1 MAMVG
6 RMAGDRERAYAL
18 LNDAKMQNDS
28 TAKTENL
35 KQLLEI
41 LLNREPSLIP
51 EFVPNLMDF
60 QTDPSSP
67 VLKYLAEIIEEIGL
81 KSSDQLPFMVPVLVA
96 LLRDNTPAVAR
107 RAISSGTNLF
117 RNTLEQ
123 VALQGIYTGQV
134 DVRLQEAW
142 AWMIR
147 FKDAVYPAAYHH
159 GNDGVR
165 LQAIK
170 FVETTVLLFTP
181 DSNGSARPPAQQQYV
196 DGTAKG
202 FNIAW
207 IAGGHPVLDPGAMG
221 QEASKNVGS
230 LLNQLRP
237 FESSAL
243 PGPVAIVLVNSLAA
257 VAKRRPSLYGRV
269 LPVLLGLA
277 PSCENIKGGQVASV
291 VHALKNAFIS
301 LLKCQHSG
309 AGPWRDRLVGALR
322 SMNAGDVADSTMRS
336 IDRALRNAD
345 RERASRDPRAV
356 KDERMQPAGQVAD
369 VARKRPVMQ
378 ENGNLLGESESSNG
392 KRLRVT
398 HHSGAVMNMQRDM
411 PNNAMDTGAPPATPV
426 PMDTGLTPIQ
436 QMISMIGALVAQGER
451 AAASVELLI
460 TNIAADMLADIVI
473 ANMTHLP
480 STPPP
485 VEEVSAGGESRA
497 VGNIVSILSP
507 TPELAASPAMS
518 TVLAPPP
525 LQAAPTYVAPPVIV
539 TPPLAPPT
547 VVVPPVLAPPVLPV
561 LISPLVVPPAAE
573 TLNPQSS
580 AEARRDPRR
589 QDPRRLDPRRSSAP
603 GVSPSAKDEDTTMTG
618 SPVAENELVNH
629 LVDVKREPL
638 APVMRDP
645 REVSPVL
652 PSPVGLSAP
661 ILAQVKAEPVE
672 EKPSSAGTR
681 PLSPPA
687 ASVSVPLAPPQ
698 PVPLVA
704 SVKTEHPAV
713 VLPPFSSPTSGAAPA
728 PTISKDGRAGTSM
741 SSSGLGGGMGSA
753 GIPVNVPVPTL
764 PVISL
769 TEEQQVAL
777 GKAALVRI
785 LEGHKTISAAGGNG
799 LRIALLARL
808 VAQSCEDEQAVEVV
822 RKHILAD
829 YQNHKGHELALH
841 VLYQLY
847 AEQASEEGTSSA
859 SSSPI
864 SLAYDK
870 LLLSLAQ
877 GLRDT
882 LPPADKA
889 LSRLLAEVPVL
900 PMTALDLLQGLCN
913 PALPTKD
920 GKEPLGGDRITQGLS
935 AIWSLILQRPPAR
948 ETCLKLALQCAV
960 HEVDDIRAKA
970 IRLVAN
976 KLYPLS
982 YVADSIEGFAL
993 DMLQSVVESRQTP
1006 VDGVAKDPM
1015 DVDEGEPSLPQVK
1028 KEEEE
1033 REQSSNGD
1041 QRLVQG
1047 SDEVSIN
1054 ESGGRNVHQSSSGTV
1069 SMTEAQRCMSL
1080 FFALCTKKHS
1090 LLRQLFSVYGHV
1102 SKTVKQAVHRHIP
1115 ILFRTIGSSSAEL
1128 LQIISDPPAGS
1139 EHLLLQVLHSLTEGS
1154 TPSQELIAT
1163 VKKLYETKLQD
1174 AVFLIPVLS
1183 SLTKDEV
1190 LPIFPRLVDLP
1201 PEKFQTALA
1210 RILQGSAHTGPA
1222 LTPTEVLIA
1231 LHGIDPNKDSVPLK
1245 KVMDACS
1252 ACLQQRTVFT
1262 HQVLAKVLNQL
1273 VEQTPLPLLFMRT
1286 VIQAVGA
1293 FPSLVSFVMEILSR
1307 LVNKQIWK
1315 FPKLWI
1321 GFLKCANQTVPNSFH
1336 VLLQLPLVQLEDA
1349 FTKHPN
1355 LKGPL
1360 ATHASQPNIRSTVP
1374 RSSLVLL
1381 GLAAQDES
1389 NATPPQSLPEGSA
1402 VEMQVKH

>member
-6 RMAGDRERAYAL
+6 RMAGERERAYAL
-18 LNDAKMQNDS
+18 LGEAKLLNDTA
-28 TAKTENL
+28 AKTENL
-35 KQLLEI
+35 KQLLEL
-41 LLNREPSLIP
+41 LLNREPGLIP
-51 EFVPNLMDF
+51 EFVPHLMDF
-60 QTDPSSP
+60 QADPSSP
-67 VLKYLAEIIEEIGL
+67 VLKYLAEIIEEVGL
-81 KSSDQLPFMVPVLVA
+81 RATDQLPFMVPVLMN

-117 RNTLEQ
+117 RHTLEQ

-134 DVRLQEAW
+134 DIRLQDAW
-142 AWMIR
+142 AWMTR

-181 DSNGSARPPAQQQYV
+181 DSNGLTRPPSQLEYAS
-196 DGTAKG
+196 GTAKG

-237 FESSAL
+237 FESSTL

-277 PSCENIKGGQVASV
+277 PNCENIKGGQVASV

-356 KDERMQPAGQVAD
+356 KDERVQSTGQASD
-369 VARKRPVMQ
+369 ASRKRPVVQ
-378 ENGNLLGESESSNG
+378 ENGSGESDSSNG
-392 KRLRVT
+392 KRLRMT
-398 HHSGAVMNMQRDM
+398 QQSGAVLNMQP
-411 PNNAMDTGAPPATPV
+411 PNMENIPMETVPPPNAAI

-460 TNIAADMLADIVI
+460 TNIASDMLADIVI
-473 ANMTHLP
+473 ANMIHLP
-480 STPPP
+480 SSPPP
-485 VEEVSAGGESRA
+485 VEEASSGGDRA
-497 VGNIVSILSP
+497 VGGLVSLLPPPPLPPVAMAPVLGPPQAPSP
-507 TPELAASPAMS
+507 ASTPIYGTPPGVAALPVVSPPVVAPPAVPPGASPA
-518 TVLAPPP
+518 VEALNV
-525 LQAAPTYVAPPVIV
+525 Q
-539 TPPLAPPT
+539 
-547 VVVPPVLAPPVLPV
+547 
-561 LISPLVVPPAAE
+561 ISG
-573 TLNPQSS
+573 
-580 AEARRDPRR
+580 EARRDPRR
-589 QDPRRLDPRRSSAP
+589 QDPRRLDPRRP
-603 GVSPSAKDEDTTMTG
+603 SPSGIAKEEDTSMTG
-618 SPVAENELVNH
+618 SPLPETEPMSQPVE
-629 LVDVKREPL
+629 VKSEPPTL
-638 APVMRDP
+638 AAV
-645 REVSPVL
+645 
-652 PSPVGLSAP
+652 PSSQTPPAP
-661 ILAQVKAEPVE
+661 PLLAQVKPEPVD
-672 EKPSSAGTR
+672 EKPYAGDFKSV
-681 PLSPPA
+681 SPPA
-687 ASVSVPLAPPQ
+687 AAGSVPPVLPVETVKVEPATASSNAVSPPPSVSTSAPM
-698 PVPLVA
+698 
-704 SVKTEHPAV
+704 
-713 VLPPFSSPTSGAAPA
+713 
-728 PTISKDGRAGTSM
+728 KDGRVGALPL
-741 SSSGLGGGMGSA
+741 SGIGGGMGSA

-764 PVISL
+764 PVVPLSD
-769 TEEQQVAL
+769 EQQVAL
-777 GKAALVRI
+777 GKAALIRI
-785 LEGHKTISAAGGNG
+785 LEGHKMISAAGGDG

-808 VAQSCEDEQAVEVV
+808 VAQSCEDEQALEVV
-822 RKHILAD
+822 CKHILAD
-829 YQNHKGHELALH
+829 YQNHQGHELALH
-841 VLYQLY
+841 ILYQLY
-847 AEQASEEGTSSA
+847 AEQGSEEETSS
-859 SSSPI
+859 SVQSPI
-864 SLAYDK
+864 LLAYEK
-870 LLLSLAQ
+870 LLLTLAQ

-882 LPPADKA
+882 LPPSDKA

-900 PMTALDLLQGLCN
+900 PMGALELLQGLCN
-913 PALPTKD
+913 PSSAAKD
-920 GKEPLGGDRITQGLS
+920 GKEPAAGDRITQGLS
-935 AIWSLILQRPPAR
+935 ALWSLILQRPPAR
-948 ETCLKLALQCAV
+948 ETCLKMALQCAV
-960 HEVDDIRAKA
+960 HEIDDIRAKA

-976 KLYPLS
+976 KLYPLN
-982 YVADSIEGFAL
+982 YVADGIESFAL
-993 DMLQSVVESRQTP
+993 EMLHSVLEARQAP
-1006 VDGVAKDPM
+1006 VDGAGKDRM
-1015 DVDEGEPSLPQVK
+1015 DVDEGEPTPVPIK
-1028 KEEEE
+1028 KEGEDHED
-1033 REQSSNGD
+1033 QSSNGD
-1041 QRLVQG
+1041 QRVAQG
-1047 SDEVSIN
+1047 SEDASVGDA
-1054 ESGGRNVHQSSSGTV
+1054 GGKSVPRNTNGTA

-1080 FFALCTKKHS
+1080 FFALCTKKHA
-1090 LLRQLFSVYGHV
+1090 LLRELFLIYGRV

-1115 ILFRTIGSSSAEL
+1115 VLFRTIGSSSPEL
-1128 LQIISDPPAGS
+1128 LEIISDPPAGS
-1139 EHLLLQVLHSLTEGS
+1139 EHLLLQVLHSLTEGG
-1154 TPSQELIAT
+1154 TPSPELIST

-1231 LHGIDPNKDSVPLK
+1231 LHGIDPSRDSVPLK

-1262 HQVLAKVLNQL
+1262 QQVLAKVLNQL

-1293 FPSLVSFVMEILSR
+1293 FPTLVSFVMEILSR

-1321 GFLKCANQTVPNSFH
+1321 GFLKCANQTKPHSFH

-1349 FTKHPN
+1349 LTKHPN

-1360 ATHASQPNIRSTVP
+1360 AAHASQLNVRSTVP

-1381 GLAAQDES
+1381 GLAAPDES
-1389 NATPPQSLPEGSA
+1389 TTTPAAQTLPETSA

>member
-1 MAMVG
+1 
-6 RMAGDRERAYAL
+6 MAGERERAYAL
-18 LNDAKMQNDS
+18 VSEAKMQND
-28 TAKTENL
+28 TAAKTENL
-35 KQLLEI
+35 KQLLE
-41 LLNREPSLIP
+41 LLLQREPGLIP
-51 EFVPNLMDF
+51 EFVPHLMSF
-60 QTDPSSP
+60 QADPSSP

-81 KSSDQLPFMVPVLVA
+81 RASDQLPYMVPVLMN

-134 DVRLQEAW
+134 DPRLQDAW
-142 AWMIR
+142 AWMTR

-170 FVETTVLLFTP
+170 FVETTILLFTP
-181 DSNGSARPPAQQQYV
+181 DSNGLARPPSQQEYAS
-196 DGTAKG
+196 GTAKG

-207 IAGGHPVLDPGAMG
+207 IAGGHPVLDPATMG

-237 FESSAL
+237 FESSTL

-356 KDERMQPAGQVAD
+356 KDDRVQSSSPAFDA
-369 VARKRPVMQ
+369 ARKRPQ
-378 ENGNLLGESESSNG
+378 ENGSGEADNTNG
-392 KRLRVT
+392 KRLRMT
-398 HHSGAVMNMQRDM
+398 QQSGAVLNVQA
-411 PNNAMDTGAPPATPV
+411 PNVMSNTPMDTGPQPV

-473 ANMTHLP
+473 ANMVHLP

-485 VEEVSAGGESRA
+485 LEEAIPGGDRA
-497 VGNIVSILSP
+497 VGGLVSILPPPQPPPVQMAPVLGPPQVPS
-507 TPELAASPAMS
+507 AASAPVYGTPPVVA
-518 TVLAPPP
+518 APPVVP
-525 LQAAPTYVAPPVIV
+525 SPVVAPP
-539 TPPLAPPT
+539 A
-547 VVVPPVLAPPVLPV
+547 VPPVTP
-561 LISPLVVPPAAE
+561 SAAE
-573 TLNPQSS
+573 ALNAQIS

-589 QDPRRLDPRRSSAP
+589 QDPRRLDPRR
-603 GVSPSAKDEDTTMTG
+603 PSQSGISKDEDTSMTG
-618 SPVAENELVNH
+618 SPLPEAESMSHPVE
-629 LVDVKREPL
+629 VKREPPTL
-638 APVMRDP
+638 TSV
-645 REVSPVL
+645 
-652 PSPVGLSAP
+652 
-661 ILAQVKAEPVE
+661 
-672 EKPSSAGTR
+672 PSSQ
-681 PLSPPA
+681 
-687 ASVSVPLAPPQ
+687 VPLAPPLLAQVKSEPVDEKPSTGDSKPLSPPVAAGSVQ
-698 PVPLVA
+698 PA
-704 SVKTEHPAV
+704 PAV
-713 VLPPFSSPTSGAAPA
+713 ETVKVEPATASSNAENPPTS
-728 PTISKDGRAGTSM
+728 TSTSVLLKEGRAGPSLPP
-741 SSSGLGGGMGSA
+741 SSGVGGGMGSA
-753 GIPVNVPVPTL
+753 GIPVNVPAPTL
-764 PVISL
+764 PVIPLSD
-769 TEEQQVAL
+769 EQQVTL
-777 GKAALVRI
+777 GKAALIRI
-785 LEGHKTISAAGGNG
+785 LEGHKLISAAGGDG

-808 VAQSCEDEQAVEVV
+808 VAQSCEDEQAIEVV

-841 VLYQLY
+841 ILYQLY
-847 AEQASEEGTSSA
+847 AEEASEEGTSSA
-859 SSSPI
+859 QSPT
-864 SLAYDK
+864 SQAYDK

-882 LPPADKA
+882 LPPSDKA
-889 LSRLLAEVPVL
+889 LSRLLAEVPIL
-900 PMTALDLLQGLCN
+900 PMAALELLQGLCN
-913 PALPTKD
+913 PSAATKD
-920 GKEPLGGDRITQGLS
+920 GKEPAAGDRITQGLS
-935 AIWSLILQRPPAR
+935 ALWSLILQRPPAR
-948 ETCLKLALQCAV
+948 ETCLKMALQCAV

-982 YVADSIEGFAL
+982 YVADGIENFAL
-993 DMLQSVVESRQTP
+993 EMLHSVLEPRPASIN
-1006 VDGVAKDPM
+1006 GAAKDQM
-1015 DVDEGEPSLPQVK
+1015 EVDEREPTSVLVK
-1028 KEEEE
+1028 KEVEEH
-1033 REQSSNGD
+1033 EQSSNGD
-1041 QRLVQG
+1041 QRASQG
-1047 SDEVSIN
+1047 SQDVSVSDV
-1054 ESGGRNVHQSSSGTV
+1054 SGRTVPRNTNGAISL
-1069 SMTEAQRCMSL
+1069 TEAQRCMSL
-1080 FFALCTKKHS
+1080 FFALCTKKHA
-1090 LLRQLFSVYGHV
+1090 LLRELFLIYGRV

-1115 ILFRTIGSSSAEL
+1115 VLFRTIGSSSPEL
-1128 LQIISDPPAGS
+1128 LHIISAPPAGS

-1154 TPSQELIAT
+1154 TPAPELIST

-1231 LHGIDPNKDSVPLK
+1231 LHGIDPGRDSVPLK

-1262 HQVLAKVLNQL
+1262 QQVLAKVLNQL

-1293 FPSLVSFVMEILSR
+1293 FPTLVSFVMEILSR

-1321 GFLKCANQTVPNSFH
+1321 GFLKCANQTIPHSFH

-1349 FTKHPN
+1349 LTKHPN
-1355 LKGPL
+1355 LKAPL
-1360 ATHASQPNIRSTVP
+1360 AAHASQPNVRSTVP

-1381 GLAAQDES
+1381 GLAAPDES
-1389 NATPPQSLPEGSA
+1389 TTPAQSVPESAAA